1 MEKGKVFEQHAENK
15 EFIGKLTFYKDEIQI
30 LQNRLDEVAAKNNQL
45 ECMKEVEHF
54 QNQLIIQKNN
64 IDEIKHKVV
73 LDEDRLVKEIE
84 KNEVAIDHRSID
96 FHAEEKEDVETF
108 ERVFNELRKEINLFF
123 TKWM

>member
-73 LDEDRLVKEIE
+73 LDEDRLLKEIE

>member
-84 KNEVAIDHRSID
+84 KNEVAIDHRSIY